1 MVLMM
6 IHKLGLMLAIIFGFV
21 YLAKR
26 TEPLK
31 WLHRIFGLLTIVSFI
46 VYIIVKNFTNSGYIL
61 YALLLLAASL
71 IPYLYKR
78 RAKTAVHLSLVAA
91 SIVWLVLIHVV

>member
-31 WLHRIFGLLTIVSFI
+31 WLHRIFGLLTIVSII
-46 VYIIVKNFTNSGYIL
+46 VYYNEKNFTNYGYII
-61 YALLLLAASL
+61 YAKMLCCYWRQA
-71 IPYLYKR
+71 
-78 RAKTAVHLSLVAA
+78 
-91 SIVWLVLIHVV
+91 